1 VRWEIVS
8 KFRYLRTPEFKLVVE
23 SRTSTPPTCRASLP
37 PTATV
42 GTAAL
47 AAALPDSYVAG
58 MSAASTIDAV
68 RARILAYRRAGVTL
82 PLLPPAAPEQTE
94 RLLAAF
100 GAGSG
105 ARG

>member
-1 VRWEIVS
+1 
-8 KFRYLRTPEFKLVVE
+8 
-23 SRTSTPPTCRASLP
+23 
-37 PTATV
+37 
-42 GTAAL
+42 
-47 AAALPDSYVAG
+47 

>member
-1 VRWEIVS
+1 VGDREQVPVPAHAGVQARGGEPNIDPADLPR
-8 KFRYLRTPEFKLVVE
+8 F
-23 SRTSTPPTCRASLP
+23 AP
-37 PTATV
+37 PTAT
-42 GTAAL
+42 GGGAAAL

-68 RARILAYRRAGVTL
+68 RARVLAYRRAGVTL